1 MVYLIGG
8 SSHVGKTL
16 LAQKLME
23 RLKIPY
29 LSLDHLKMGFIRTGM
44 TELTVNDDYKMR
56 YWMWPFVAELIK
68 TVCENDQSLIIEGC
82 YIPSEWRESFSPE
95 YLAKIRCVF
104 IVMSEDYLRTN
115 FDSVAGK
122 ASVIEHRIDDRPDLE
137 RLITC
142 SVEFKN
148 EAERHGIPY
157 IEISDSF
164 DLEKLADELISIFGA
179 EKHIKGDGLNENA

>member
-82 YIPSEWRESFSPE
+82 YIPSEWRESYSPE

-104 IVMSEDYLRTN
+104 IVMSENYLRTN

-157 IEISDSF
+157 IEISESF